1 MGLLPKWSGVRSG
14 WVVLMLDR
22 RDRGATMV
30 EYSIM
35 VVLVAAVVFGVVA
48 ALGITVNGL
57 FDAAVTRW
65 P

>member
-14 WVVLMLDR
+14 WVALMLDR

-48 ALGITVNGL
+48 SLGITVNGL